1 MPPTDRL
8 LAFTLAALVL
18 IVIPGPSVLF
28 VVSRALAYGRRVALA
43 TVAGG
48 AVGSSTL
55 AVAVAIGV
63 GAVVQASAFA
73 YTAVKLA
80 GTAYLIFLGVQA
92 FRHRKALAAALETGP
107 ERVNRRPWLQG
118 FVVGV
123 TNPKTAVFFAAVLP
137 QFVDPGAGS
146 AGLQMVVLGLIFAG
160 IALASDA
167 VWGAVAGA
175 ARSWFARSRR
185 RMELIGGAAGLTMVG
200 LGIGLAV
207 EGPKPA

>member
-28 VVSRALAYGRRVALA
+28 VVSRALAYGHRVALA

-48 AVGSSTL
+48 AVGSFAL
-55 AVAVAIGV
+55 AAAVAIGV

-73 YTAVKLA
+73 YTAIKLA

-92 FRHRKALAAALETGP
+92 FRHRKALAAALDTGP
-107 ERVNRRPWLQG
+107 ERERVNRRPWLQG

-137 QFVDPGAGS
+137 QFV
-146 AGLQMVVLGLIFAG
+146 
-160 IALASDA
+160 
-167 VWGAVAGA
+167 
-175 ARSWFARSRR
+175 
-185 RMELIGGAAGLTMVG
+185 
-200 LGIGLAV
+200 
-207 EGPKPA
+207 PKPGRPGSRWWCWG